1 MDMTEF
7 TNSVVQA
14 IYGSIDNAFVAVA
27 PFIIVGLVVCIVK
40 AILNKISNFFF
51 RKLNG

>member
-14 IYGSIDNAFVAVA
+14 LYGSIGNAFVAAA
-27 PFIIVGLVVCIVK
+27 PFVIVGLVVCIVK
-40 AILNKISNFFF
+40 AIFNKIANFFF

>member
-14 IYGSIDNAFVAVA
+14 LYGSIGNAFIAAA
-27 PFIIVGLVVCIVK
+27 PFVIVGLVVCIVK
-40 AILNKISNFFF
+40 AIFNKIANFFF
-51 RKLNG
+51 GKLNG